1 MTCRSL
7 LIAESL
13 SALYTTMRR
22 CLCSTCVCVCVC
34 VLVYM
39 HMLGTDKLCTGISEM
54 CGA

>member
-22 CLCSTCVCVCVC
+22 CLCSTCVCVCV
-34 VLVYM
+34 LVYM
-39 HMLGTDKLCTGISEM
+39 HILGTDKLCTGICGM